1 MVSKKNYTE
10 NFIKD
15 KIKDGTWTEKLPSE
29 PILMD
34 MIGVGRSTLREA
46 ISSLIAQKILKR
58 QPYSGVF
65 VRNKNK
71 GKIIYFSDRSNSNF
85 PLFYDEIRNK
95 AVELLSEQNFEVEIL
110 YQFSDKNTKEI
121 LNRINSEDNDTKG
134 IITEYNLREAEKI
147 LSDIN
152 FPLVNI
158 TTAIPTSKN
167 NVIMDYEYMLS
178 LACGMMNMHNHRDF
192 AVMYIDFFT
201 YQEVKKK
208 SMDGKKFSKILDLCY
223 QMANQDKNRLLPIPW
238 TISLEEAYYSFKE
251 WWQKVKKPAAIV
263 FVDDALSSMAS
274 RAIGELNIKIPEELA
289 IITIGDIV
297 TKYPTQVPYTKI
309 YYKYE
314 TLAHETVNLLLDCIE
329 NPTSE
334 SKNVYIKSDVK
345 IGKSI

>member
-1 MVSKKNYTE
+1 MISKKNYTE

-46 ISSLIAQKILKR
+46 ISSLIAQKVLKR

-65 VRNKNK
+65 VRNNNK

-95 AVELLSEQNFEVEIL
+95 AIELLKEKNYTVEINYHL
-110 YQFSDKNTKEI
+110 SNDIYNVIDKIKSDT
-121 LNRINSEDNDTKG
+121 EDIKG

-147 LSDIN
+147 LNEMN

-167 NVIMDYEYMLS
+167 NVIMDYTYMLS
-178 LACGMMNMHNHRDF
+178 LACGMMNMAGHRDF
-192 AVMYIDFFT
+192 TVMYVDYFT
-201 YQEVKKK
+201 YHEVKKD
-208 SMDGKKFSKILDLCY
+208 SMDGKKFKKIIDFCY
-223 QMANQDKNRLLPIPW
+223 QMANYDKKRLIPIPW

-263 FVDDALSSMAS
+263 FIDDALTSMAS

-297 TKYPTQVPYTKI
+297 TKYPTIVPYTRI

-314 TLAHETVNLLLDCIE
+314 ILAKEAVNLLMDCIK
-329 NPTSE
+329 NPKDE

-345 IGKSI
+345 LGMSI